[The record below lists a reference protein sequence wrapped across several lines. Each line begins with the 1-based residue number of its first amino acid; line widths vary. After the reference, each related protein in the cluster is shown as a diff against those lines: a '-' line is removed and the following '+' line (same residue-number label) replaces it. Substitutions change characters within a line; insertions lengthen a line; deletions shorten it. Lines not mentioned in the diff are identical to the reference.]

1 MFLGLIP
8 KDVKD
13 MLLSWKGSSLW
24 EKKEKDLDFSSPL
37 HLLDCLEGKKPH
49 SFEEWDVSCTE
60 AKTFFCI

>member
-1 MFLGLIP
+1 MSRTCYLAGRAPLC
-8 KDVKD
+8 
-13 MLLSWKGSSLW
+13 G